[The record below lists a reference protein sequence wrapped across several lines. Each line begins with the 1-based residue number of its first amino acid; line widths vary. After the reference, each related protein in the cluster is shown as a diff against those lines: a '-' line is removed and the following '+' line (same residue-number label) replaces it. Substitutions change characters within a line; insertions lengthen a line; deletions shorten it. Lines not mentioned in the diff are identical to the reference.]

1 MKLNCRKLAANL
13 CLLALTILSA
23 AYAGAQLSGSLS
35 PALDSNLN
43 GLDSS
48 VAPVPSTEIEP
59 GASNLLTPEEHVLPY
74 DSIGASI
81 ESTALSP
88 SLTRY
93 SAFARVPF
101 QIDGSIRD
109 STLITGQRGLIPI
122 NVVDIIGGRSGKEGL
137 ASSLQPG
144 ASSFGDASRI
154 SFGLGEKIPPGVNG
168 MPPGALDQRT
178 SWMAGS
184 TSAALPPLPT
194 TQLPEQT
201 STAIASALTG
211 TSSNGNPS
219 ANSTSTRNTST
230 RNTSTRSD
238 ASRLN
243 RERNGQSEKTGGDS
257 TASMEPAEDYS
268 RSPLEAANGDGG
280 DLGGGIAASPFDS
293 LDQKSFLSPDITS
306 VRSRRT
312 LAKGESTR
320 TQSESALRRD
330 MLGSRSS
337 GKLSDQ
343 GMTRGMTRAESRL
356 LKESSRT
363 EPAKRAKWHNPILQQ
378 MENEASSIRQ

>member
-1 MKLNCRKLAANL
+1 MSLHCKKLVANV

-23 AYAGAQLSGSLS
+23 AYAGAQLSGALS
-35 PALDSNLN
+35 PALDNNLN

-74 DSIGASI
+74 DSIGASL
-81 ESTALSP
+81 EATALSP

-93 SAFARVPF
+93 TAFARVPF

-109 STLITGQRGLIPI
+109 STLITGQGSVIPI
-122 NVVDIIGGRSGKEGL
+122 NIVDIIGGRSGKEGL

-154 SFGLGEKIPPGVNG
+154 SFGLQKKIPPGVNG
-168 MPPGALDQRT
+168 MSPGALDQRT

-184 TSAALPPLPT
+184 TSAALPPLPA

-201 STAIASALTG
+201 STAIASALAG
-211 TSSNGNPS
+211 NPSNGNS
-219 ANSTSTRNTST
+219 STTSTSTRSG
-230 RNTSTRSD
+230 

-243 RERNGQSEKTGGDS
+243 RERNGQSEKTGDDS
-257 TASMEPAEDYS
+257 TASTEPAQDYS
-268 RSPLEAANGDGG
+268 RSPLEAANGDREDVGS
-280 DLGGGIAASPFDS
+280 IMASPFDS
-293 LDQKSFLSPDITS
+293 LDQKSYLNPDITS
-306 VRSRRT
+306 ARLPRT
-312 LAKGESTR
+312 LAKGASRR
-320 TQSESALRRD
+320 TQSESASRPNP
-330 MLGSRSS
+330 LGTRSFS
-337 GKLSDQ
+337 KASDQ
-343 GMTRGMTRAESRL
+343 GMTRAESRL

-363 EPAKRAKWHNPILQQ
+363 EPAKHPKWHNPILQQ
-378 MENEASSIRQ
+378 MENEANSNRQ